1 LRAILFSLLTSARR
15 SEENMTAVLPNSPST
30 IDSEIAAYDSMKD
43 ELERNCFDKWVV
55 IHSGR
60 VAGVFEEFNLA
71 AAEAVQRFG
80 RGPYLIRRVG
90 QKPTVLPA
98 SVVYS
103 SARHGR

>member
-1 LRAILFSLLTSARR
+1 MSV
-15 SEENMTAVLPNSPST
+15 VLPNSLAT
-30 IDSEIAAYDSMKD
+30 IESEIAAYNSMKD

-55 IHSGR
+55 IHGGR

-80 RGPYLIRRVG
+80 RGPYLIRQVG
-90 QKPTVLPA
+90 RKPTLLPA
-98 SVVYS
+98 SVAYS